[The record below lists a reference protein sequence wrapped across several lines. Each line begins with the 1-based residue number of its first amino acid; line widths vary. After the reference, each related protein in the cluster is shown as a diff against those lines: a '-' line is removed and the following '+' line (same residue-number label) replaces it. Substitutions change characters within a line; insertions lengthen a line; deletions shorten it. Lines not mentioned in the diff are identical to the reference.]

1 MIDPAIA
8 SSRAAA
14 RAPLGTVLARTCSAE
29 WTRLW
34 TVRATW
40 WFLAAATLMLIGLGI
55 LLGFESAADA
65 AEIQGE
71 PAWTTARFIAMPAQ
85 FALLGLVLLS
95 VTADYATGGIFPS
108 LQWTPRRSILFTARA
123 VITVAVATGAGVLLT
138 IGAAVAAK
146 STAGAALTLQ
156 TDDGVS
162 MVGRVAFV
170 FLAGTAL
177 AAGLGFLIR
186 NTAGALISVF
196 LLILVLPL
204 LLPVFG
210 DWMQTLAEAL
220 PGSGAIFL
228 LTDGA
233 DGMTTTSSVLVM
245 SAWAIGA
252 LVGGWARFTRTDAN
266 Q

>member
-1 MIDPAIA
+1 
-8 SSRAAA
+8 
-14 RAPLGTVLARTCSAE
+14 
-29 WTRLW
+29 
-34 TVRATW
+34 
-40 WFLAAATLMLIGLGI
+40 
-55 LLGFESAADA
+55 
-65 AEIQGE
+65 
-71 PAWTTARFIAMPAQ
+71 
-85 FALLGLVLLS
+85 
-95 VTADYATGGIFPS
+95 
-108 LQWTPRRSILFTARA
+108 
-123 VITVAVATGAGVLLT
+123 
-138 IGAAVAAK
+138 
-146 STAGAALTLQ
+146 
-156 TDDGVS
+156 

-228 LTDGA
+228 LTDGTDA
-233 DGMTTTSSVLVM
+233 MTTTSSVSVM
-245 SAWAIGA
+245 TAWAIGA
-252 LVGGWARFTRTDAN
+252 LVVGWTRFTRTDAN